1 MLQPT
6 VTTTDQLLQK
16 MMEIV
21 ASNVIDSQQSKRQP
35 TFTPAYRA
43 IYDIIWEFA
52 TYMMIK
58 LWDIWC

>member
-43 IYDIIWEFA
+43 IYDII
-52 TYMMIK
+52 
-58 LWDIWC
+58 